1 MLKGGSYN
9 FESIVNQFTIYGEF
23 EEIEPYGGGHINQ
36 TYRSLW
42 NQAGRRIHYTHQRIN
57 EKVFLKPDELMENI
71 ERVTRHIAKKLK
83 NDEVEDRSRRVLRV
97 VLSKE
102 GKLWVRDDEGAWWRT
117 YLFIEN
123 THTLNVTSSPAGAG
137 FLGKS
142 IACFQRQLVD
152 LGGERLHETIPDFHN
167 MEKRYERFYDALSR
181 DCKGRAKDVE
191 PEINFMKQNEGRGAV
206 LVRALREGH
215 LPERICHNDAKM
227 NNILIDDDSS
237 QALCI
242 IDLDTVMPGTSL
254 FDVGDLIRTVT
265 TTAAED
271 ETDLSK
277 VEFDLEFFEALLGGY
292 LSEAGKFLTSSELEL
307 ICEAGRNI
315 TQIVGLRF
323 LTDYIDGDRYFH
335 IARPNHNLDRCRTQ
349 IALIKSIDEKWEK
362 AEKIVK
368 SLI

>member
-1 MLKGGSYN
+1 MSKGESHN
-9 FESIVNQFTIYGEF
+9 FESIVSQFAIYGEF
-23 EEIEPYGGGHINQ
+23 EGIEPYGGGHINQ

-42 NQAGRRIHYTHQRIN
+42 NQAGTRIHYTHQRIN

-71 ERVTRHIAKKLK
+71 ERVTRHIASKLK
-83 NDEVEDRSRRVLRV
+83 DDGAEDRSRRVLKV
-97 VLSKE
+97 ILSKE
-102 GKLWVRDDEGAWWRT
+102 GKLWARDDEGGWWRT

-123 THTLNVTSSPAGAG
+123 THTLDVTNSPASAG

-152 LGGERLHETIPDFHN
+152 LGGKRLHETIPDFHN

-181 DCKGRAKDVE
+181 DCKGRVKAVE

-206 LVRALREGH
+206 LVRALREGY

-292 LSEAGKFLTSSELEL
+292 LSEAGKFLTPSELEL

-335 IARPNHNLDRCRTQ
+335 IARPDHNLDRCRTQ

-362 AEKIVK
+362 AKKIVK